1 MTTLFQLEGGTSDFN
16 ELIITGDLNSLKC
29 QLHLEAKPP
38 VAIAWLIKDFFI

>member
-1 MTTLFQLEGGTSDFN
+1 MITLFQLDSGTSDFN

-38 VAIAWLIKDFFI
+38 IAIAWLIKDFI